1 MNRGRQFCSI
11 PIGCFLSA
19 LLFTSS
25 GVAQDRLDRI
35 IQRRTSPRQESVRPA
50 QYEPAQAPQPADRQ
64 RPQLRQSVTPEY
76 RATIK
81 QHHSQLVTSD
91 RKISRIAVT
100 APDIVNFVQYSEK
113 EVALIGLNIGSTDM
127 TLWFENSSEPVMYE
141 VTVISG
147 TPKAS
152 SPHAA
157 LGEVGEKLKSV
168 FPRSRVRLI
177 PVADQVVV
185 KGQSYDAAEA
195 EQIMQIVQAQFGGDG
210 KTVVN
215 MLRVPGEFQV
225 MLRVRIA
232 ELNRTQLRKL
242 GVTCRDLLKR
252 SRKAQSFGPTTAGV
266 SGVFDTSEVGK
277 MMRWLS
283 SNGTISYLAEPSLT
297 VLSGHSASFLSGGEY
312 AVPTVIQD
320 GQKRTEFRNYGT
332 KLKVTPT
339 VLDRDLIRLQ
349 VSPEFSQID
358 EKTTVDGV
366 PGTNVRR
373 VETVVELREGQTI
386 AIGGLVSRQMQSQVS
401 RKPSLRPKWF
411 SRQATEADTELL
423 IVVTPEIVRPMDP
436 SDVPPMPNYYVTHP
450 NDTEL
455 FVEGRSEGQ
464 PHPRNG
470 EGVSFGAEQFMGDT
484 QYGSSFGEHFIPAGD
499 SMMPQSILPSESI
512 SHGPTPLE
520 MLDQPSSGQQM
531 FDLPQHPG
539 VPRSNSSSYGPPQP
553 PVIPDGSGSKPLHI
567 YPSEPPSAG
576 YRRRGAII
584 RAGHS
589 TTTPAATPPTK
600 TKPISRQPRTA
611 APIAIGSGH
620 SLPSNTTS
628 PKPDKPRFPNSTR
641 GAVIRPAGS
650 QPAPA
655 ELPPVGHS
663 LPAQISSKEST
674 SGQGRK

>member
-11 PIGCFLSA
+11 PVGCFLCA

-25 GVAQDRLDRI
+25 GVAQDRLDRF
-35 IQRRTSPRQESVRPA
+35 IQRRTPPRQEAVRPA
-50 QYEPAQAPQPADRQ
+50 QYEPAQYEPAQPPQLAARQ
-64 RPQLRQSVTPEY
+64 RPQLRQTVTPEY
-76 RATIK
+76 QATIK

-113 EVALIGLNIGSTDM
+113 EVALIGLNVGSTDM
-127 TLWFENSSEPVMYE
+127 TLWFENSPEPVMYE

-157 LGEVGEKLKSV
+157 LGEVGQKLQSV
-168 FPRSRVRLI
+168 FPRSRVKLI

-252 SRKAQSFGPTTAGV
+252 NRKSKSFGPTTAGV
-266 SGVFDTSEVGK
+266 SGVFDTREVGE

-312 AVPTVIQD
+312 AVPTVIRD

-386 AIGGLVSRQMQSQVS
+386 AIGGLVSRQIQSQVS

-411 SRQATEADTELL
+411 SRQATEGETELL

-450 NDTEL
+450 SDTEL

-470 EGVSFGAEQFMGDT
+470 EGISFGAEQFMGDA
-484 QYGSSFGEHFIPAGD
+484 QYGSAFGEHYIPAGN
-499 SMMPQSILPSESI
+499 SMPQSILPSESI
-512 SHGPTPLE
+512 THGPTPLE
-520 MLDQPSSGQQM
+520 MMDQPSSGERM

-539 VPRSNSSSYGPPQP
+539 VPMNSSSPYGPPQP

-567 YPSEPPSAG
+567 YPDSPPPSASH
-576 YRRRGAII
+576 RRRGAII
-584 RAGHS
+584 RAGHI
-589 TTTPAATPPTK
+589 TEEPAAQA
-600 TKPISRQPRTA
+600 KPIISQRRTTS
-611 APIAIGSGH
+611 PIGSGH
-620 SLPSNTTS
+620 SLPSNATS
-628 PKPDKPRFPNSTR
+628 PKTDSSRFRNSTR
-641 GAVIRPAGS
+641 GAVIRPVGS
-650 QPAPA
+650 QRTPI
-655 ELPPVGHS
+655 ELPPAGHS
-663 LPAQISSKEST
+663 IPSQISSKEST